1 MNTIDI
7 AKDLLKKGIALKDK
21 DLINMANQLI
31 ENPLDNILD
40 VSITSIESSPEI
52 DISESSVLPA
62 QSAAPAKS
70 KRQTKKSVAVKQ
82 EAPPKQ
88 EKPKTARASQ
98 IDQFKMQKEKNVR
111 KKRQPVTDSKW
122 SNKFVD
128 NRIEAKDEHNITP
141 VIKLAK
147 RDREKFKKVGQLCE
161 SCKQLIMIHPVH
173 AREFFICDD
182 CLANRSRGRT

>member
-21 DLINMANQLI
+21 DLIDMANQLI
-31 ENPLDNILD
+31 ENPLDNIVD
-40 VSITSIESSPEI
+40 VSIASRRSKVELDTP
-52 DISESSVLPA
+52 
-62 QSAAPAKS
+62 PAKP

-82 EAPPKQ
+82 ESAPEQ

-122 SNKFVD
+122 SNRFVD
-128 NRIEAKDEHNITP
+128 DGIEAKDEDNITP
-141 VIKLAK
+141 VIELAK
-147 RDREKFKKVGQLCE
+147 RDREKFKKVSQLCE
-161 SCKQLIMIHPVH
+161 NCKQSVMIHPAH

-182 CLANRSRGRT
+182 CLANRSKGRI